1 MKIKNN
7 ELVYQF
13 RQNKQLYKKNKS
25 MKLNNLML
33 KLLLKQQ
40 FILEF

>member
-33 KLLLKQQ
+33 KLLLKQ
-40 FILEF
+40 